1 MKFSDITAEKDLI
14 LYLNNANERMK
25 NKKYIYHYTTINR
38 CIEIFRSKLWYLAQ
52 ARCMNDRL
60 EYINGDKS
68 KWENLF
74 FASFMSDA
82 DESIGM
88 WSMYAQPW
96 TDGVKVAI
104 PVKILKEWINGIKY
118 IKEISC
124 VDFKP
129 TGRIIACN
137 DNNKIFLSSVV
148 YSNCDSKNIDE
159 EYISCGTVKN
169 HNFPNASHN
178 SLLTGYVKDTAWD
191 YEKEIRIKAEIDNT
205 DNFSKV
211 AIDIPDSVF
220 NEIIITASPLFEG
233 DLQSRLKKEI
243 NKQFSVDQSL
253 FTDMFKIERI
263 CDGCQN
269 RITRLGSNI

>member
-1 MKFSDITAEKDLI
+1 MKFSDITTEKDLI

-96 TDGVKVAI
+96 
-104 PVKILKEWINGIKY
+104 
-118 IKEISC
+118 
-124 VDFKP
+124 KP

-243 NKQFSVDQSL
+243 NKQFSVDQSI